1 MTIGATAHPA
11 GIRLFR
17 PRYGEQTA
25 APMSGSD
32 QLKVPA
38 ARTTSEQSPSHIS
51 PDGRAD
57 AVRPPAR
64 AVPMLWRVFAAN
76 AAVFAVAFAVL
87 ALAPIEL
94 HAPIR
99 LDELV
104 ILLVGLVVMLVVDLL
119 LLRQTLSPLRRLAR
133 VMGAVDLRRPGQRA
147 VGFERSSTE
156 LLALAE
162 AFNRMLDRLEHE
174 RRDSAARVLT
184 AQEAERLRIA
194 RELHDEIGQTLT
206 AVALRAEHR
215 AQRSGEEHPEFAE
228 LAATVQQSLAD
239 VRRVSLELR
248 PPALDELGLVN
259 GLISLCARVEQESGM
274 HVRRELEGPRL
285 DLSPDVELA
294 VYRIAQEALTNAMRH
309 SEASEVDVS
318 LARSDDELVLSVRDN
333 GRGFPEDMSDGGG
346 LTGMRERAM
355 LVNASLELD
364 SSPGAGVTVMLRLPL
379 SQHR

>member
-1 MTIGATAHPA
+1 
-11 GIRLFR
+11 
-17 PRYGEQTA
+17 
-25 APMSGSD
+25 
-32 QLKVPA
+32 
-38 ARTTSEQSPSHIS
+38 
-51 PDGRAD
+51 
-57 AVRPPAR
+57 
-64 AVPMLWRVFAAN
+64 MLWRVFAAN

-87 ALAPIEL
+87 ALAPVEL
-94 HAPIR
+94 HTPIR

-104 ILLVGLVVMLVVDLL
+104 ILLLGLVVMLIVDLL

-133 VMGAVDLRRPGQRA
+133 VMAAVDLRRPGQRA

-162 AFNRMLDRLEHE
+162 AFNGMLERLEQE

-215 AQRSGEEHPEFAE
+215 AQQSDDQHPEFAE

-274 HVRRELEGPRL
+274 HVRRHLEGGLLELP
-285 DLSPDVELA
+285 SDVELA

-309 SEASEVDVS
+309 AAASEVDVS
-318 LARSDDELVLSVRDN
+318 LACSEDELVLSVRDN
-333 GRGFPEDMSDGGG
+333 GRGFPRDMSDGGG
-346 LTGMRERAM
+346 LSGMRERAM

-364 SSPGAGVTVMLRLPL
+364 SPPGAGVTVVLRLPL
-379 SQHR
+379 GEHS